1 MIVKTKLSEQAEQFE
16 LDGSHYV
23 GRRVVLCDS
32 ENETYVESFF
42 RIKDGRQEYAKRMIL
57 FQLDY
62 DRGLVFVDPAILR
75 PYQRPE
81 RLEKEAGK

>member
-1 MIVKTKLSEQAEQFE
+1 MIVKTKLSERSEQFE
-16 LDGSHYV
+16 LDGVHYV
-23 GRRVVLCDS
+23 GRRVLAGVTKGDA
-32 ENETYVESFF
+32 NIESFF
-42 RIKDGRQEYAKRMIL
+42 DFDTGHKSYAKRMIF

-81 RLEKEAGK
+81 RKQ

>member
-16 LDGSHYV
+16 LEGVHYV
-23 GRRVVLCDS
+23 GRRVLMCDS
-32 ENETYVESFF
+32 EYETYIESFF
-42 RIKDGRQEYAKRMIL
+42 HIKDGRQEYAKRMIL

-62 DRGLVFVDPAILR
+62 DRGQIFVDPAILT

-81 RLEKEAGK
+81 RLEKESSK